1 MCGKPLVG
9 IIPCANIMSM
19 WIQGAKTM
27 FPSET
32 MGKIQV
38 VTTKI
43 LKDRGSLIKIMKIGS
58 RHHTCGL

>member
-9 IIPCANIMSM
+9 ILPCANIMSM
-19 WIQGAKTM
+19 WTQGAKTM

-38 VTTKI
+38 LTTKI
-43 LKDRGSLIKIMKIGS
+43 LKDRRALIKIMKI
-58 RHHTCGL
+58 

>member
-19 WIQGAKTM
+19 WFQGAK
-27 FPSET
+27 T

-38 VTTKI
+38 VTIKI
-43 LKDRGSLIKIMKIGS
+43 LKDRRALIKIMKI
-58 RHHTCGL
+58 